1 MLVRVGNTEAE
12 VKVAAVMSMPRLGFT
27 DNFFCV
33 ASALAPHGISP
44 VKVTGAYWGQSLQ
57 MAIES
62 VIEDADW
69 VLTIDYDTIFSA
81 KTVEALLT
89 LAMWS
94 GVDAIAPLQV
104 KREANAVMFALA
116 GSTPDEQTQ
125 VGDDWFK
132 KPVQPVE
139 TSHFGLTFLRAS
151 ALKATPLRQKVARE
165 LPGCVFAPAVRYV
178 SVAGAVDLDPA
189 RGEASDT
196 ARRMA
201 PTAYRNSSGDANDRG
216 DGLVPLSSALLEG
229 AEPVVLEG
237 VAHGGAFGPR
247 WYGSGDVVER
257 WWAALSGGLA

>member
-33 ASALAPHGISP
+33 ASALTPHGISP

-62 VIEDADW
+62 VVKDADW

-81 KTVEALLT
+81 KTVEALMT

-116 GSTPDEQTQ
+116 GSTPDEQTE

-139 TSHFGLTFLRAS
+139 TAHFGLTLIRAS
-151 ALKATPLRQKVARE
+151 ALRATPKPWFVETANDEGTFTGGHVDSDIAFWRQ
-165 LPGCVFAPAVRYV
+165 FAKSGHKLGLATHV
-178 SVAGAVDLDPA
+178 SVGH
-189 RGEASDT
+189 
-196 ARRMA
+196 
-201 PTAYRNSSGDANDRG
+201 
-216 DGLVPLSSALLEG
+216 
-229 AEPVVLEG
+229 AELMITWPSRQVADCKVLQHTTDYW
-237 VAHGGAFGPR
+237 AHGQKAPEKAWGQ
-247 WYGSGDVVER
+247 V
-257 WWAALSGGLA
+257 

>member
-33 ASALAPHGISP
+33 ASALTPHGISP

-62 VIEDADW
+62 VVKDADW

-81 KTVEALLT
+81 KTVEALMT

-94 GVDAIAPLQV
+94 GMDAIAPLQV

-125 VGDDWFK
+125 VGDDWFS

-139 TSHFGLTFLRAS
+139 TAHFGLTLIRAS
-151 ALKATPLRQKVARE
+151 ALRATPKPWFVETANSEGTFTGGHMDADIHFWKQ
-165 LPGCVFAPAVRYV
+165 FAKSGHKLGLATHV
-178 SVAGAVDLDPA
+178 SVGHAELMITWPSRQVADCKVLQHTTDYWTHGQK
-189 RGEASDT
+189 
-196 ARRMA
+196 A
-201 PTAYRNSSGDANDRG
+201 PEKAWGQ
-216 DGLVPLSSALLEG
+216 V
-229 AEPVVLEG
+229 
-237 VAHGGAFGPR
+237 
-247 WYGSGDVVER
+247 
-257 WWAALSGGLA
+257 